1 MFKTIGVVLLL
12 IMPFAAMQFAVNDF
26 PRTGLILHGFSLI
39 VFIAAAGIFGLRV
52 LLSLFK
58 QDHETAVKAVV
69 GMVVALGMVLLTA
82 VLMVASNPAGR
93 AKSFDNQDVRVDSLR

>member
-1 MFKTIGVVLLL
+1 MFKTAGIIFLFL
-12 IMPFAAMQFAVNDF
+12 MPFAAIWFAANGYTQ
-26 PRTGLILHGFSLI
+26 TGLILHGLSLI

-82 VLMVASNPAGR
+82 LLMVASNPGDR
-93 AKSFDNQDVRVDSLR
+93 TKSIDNQVVPVDSLR